1 MQNSTKYPSELIEKA
16 VEEVAKLPGIGKKSA
31 LRLVIHLLK
40 QQEDTTLRLC
50 SALTTMRHNI
60 KYCKVCHNVAD
71 DDLCSVCL
79 SPKRDTSLICVVED
93 MRDIMAI
100 ENTMQ
105 YYGLY
110 HVLGGVISPIEGIGP
125 NELNVATLLQR
136 VQPEQPVK
144 EVIFALSANLDTN
157 TTIFYLKKEMLAV
170 NPKLIIT
177 KIARGVPIGSEL
189 EFTDE
194 VTLGLSIQN
203 RVTD

>member
-50 SALTTMRHNI
+50 EALTAMRHNT

-71 DDLCSVCL
+71 GDLCSVCL
-79 SPKRDTSLICVVED
+79 STKRDTSLICVVED
-93 MRDIMAI
+93 IRDVMAI

-136 VQPEQPVK
+136 VQPEKPVK

-157 TTIFYLKKEMLAV
+157 TTIFYLKKELLAV